1 MARRASVLEPLPILS
16 SMKAPCRDGARLSA
30 ACVIARMFPAVRL
43 TALALFLSSSA
54 VLPAKALQIS
64 IPPQSLEH
72 LALRAEQLENEGR
85 WEDAESVYRQI
96 LKIDPRSI
104 AALNRLGAIEVRRGQ
119 FGVGIGYYKQA
130 LQLNPSEFGTNLNL
144 GIAYIKKQ
152 DYRSAVAPLER
163 AAQEAPESFQAHE
176 LLAGALV
183 GQNDFSRA
191 VPQLEKASELNPN
204 DVATLYLLERSY
216 LETKQFAKA
225 LPAFERL
232 QSLDPSSPWV
242 RILRGQAE
250 DAVGN
255 YQKAIEEFE
264 QAREQLPRDATVRF
278 SLGFMYWKTRRF
290 PEAESEIQHALQL
303 DPEFEEAK
311 YYLADTYILEQ
322 KPAAALP
329 LLEALVRVQPKDAR
343 ALADR
348 GKALEELNRDAE
360 AALAYE
366 ACLSVD
372 AERADVHYRLARVYK
387 KLKRSD
393 AYVREI
399 ATAQRLQQKKREEQE
414 TLMQASGARGDPSR
428 QGEGHLRLPASN
440 DKSQ

>member
-1 MARRASVLEPLPILS
+1 
-16 SMKAPCRDGARLSA
+16 
-30 ACVIARMFPAVRL
+30 MFPAVRL

-255 YQKAIEEFE
+255 YQKAIEELI
-264 QAREQLPRDATVRF
+264 ASRTA
-278 SLGFMYWKTRRF
+278 
-290 PEAESEIQHALQL
+290 
-303 DPEFEEAK
+303 
-311 YYLADTYILEQ
+311 
-322 KPAAALP
+322 
-329 LLEALVRVQPKDAR
+329 AR
-343 ALADR
+343 ARKDFKESDRIRDELAAMGVVIKDSKE
-348 GKALEELNRDAE
+348 GTTW
-360 AALAYE
+360 
-366 ACLSVD
+366 
-372 AERADVHYRLARVYK
+372 
-387 KLKRSD
+387 
-393 AYVREI
+393 EI
-399 ATAQRLQQKKREEQE
+399 AR
-414 TLMQASGARGDPSR
+414 
-428 QGEGHLRLPASN
+428 
-440 DKSQ
+440 